1 MTDRPQRDRD
11 PVTPD
16 RHLDWDG
23 CVNVRDLGG
32 LLAADG
38 RPIRRGA
45 IVRSDSANHLTAA
58 GWSALQAYG
67 IRTIVDLRDPSEH
80 APDAAPRAA
89 ELVTVVR
96 TLEDLADTAFWD
108 QWRHLS
114 GTPLYYQAFLAR
126 WPERFAAVFA
136 AIAEAGPGGVLV
148 HCAAGRDRTGLVTLL
163 LLALV
168 GVSPDQIAAD
178 YALSAEQLRVRWAL
192 EGRADE
198 DVAAQ
203 ALLSKANA
211 SARSAILATLA
222 TLDVPSYLRAG
233 GLRPDQEAAIRARLF
248 TPPDGELSVIP

>member
-1 MTDRPQRDRD
+1 
-11 PVTPD
+11 VTVD

-23 CVNVRDLGG
+23 CFNVRDLGG

-45 IVRSDSANHLTAA
+45 VVRGDSAQRLTAA
-58 GWSALQAYG
+58 GWSALLAHG
-67 IRTIVDLRDPSEH
+67 IRTVVDLRDPDEYV
-80 APDAAPRAA
+80 ADAAPRSAD
-89 ELVTVVR
+89 LTTVQLP
-96 TLEDLADTAFWD
+96 LEDRTDEAFWER
-108 QWRHLS
+108 WRRLS
-114 GTPLYYQAFLAR
+114 GTPLYYQAFLER

-136 AIAEAGPGGVLV
+136 AIAEAAPGGVLV

-168 GVSPDQIAAD
+168 GVSHEEIAAD
-178 YALSAEQLRVRWAL
+178 YALSIDRLRIRSAH

-203 ALLSKANA
+203 EHLRQA
-211 SARSAILATLA
+211 STSTRAAILATLA
-222 TLDVPSYLRAG
+222 ALDVPAYLRDG

-248 TPPDGELSVIP
+248 ATPNDDALVVP